1 MTQTISTAP
10 LRAERKKHQPTLGE
24 LVFWPTFI
32 LLMVIHCMENTTL
45 NYYKPGWMPAV
56 YLYRNILYGVLF
68 LKIAFLTTYRRKEL
82 WWVLGALVVA
92 VLCWRSTRDLQMIEW
107 ATIAIA
113 AKDIP
118 KQKLLYA
125 FLLVKSVAIAMTL
138 FLHEVGILPTL
149 YYLNGNGPI
158 YNTMGFCHRN
168 VLGAN
173 MAVLCLGW
181 FYLRF
186 RQIGTMDILF
196 WVVLSAVT
204 YFLAISRTGLIVML
218 MIIAVMCLA
227 RKLEHRLASRPW
239 TPQVFVGILA
249 GLFLLCLLGAILYRE
264 GVPFWDSLNELL
276 TKRLSF
282 SHQVLEDFGLRLFG
296 QDLPFV
302 TTMAAQTSDAK
313 PLILDNSYM
322 RAILYFGLI
331 PGLSLLGLM
340 GLSLWRAGK
349 RDHISLVACLLVMA
363 VFGVS
368 ESYLLDVFYNFPLLL
383 SITLLFRRPTRAEA
397 VRPVEYAL
405 EILRL
410 GLQRGKQLLG
420 RTGG

>member
-1 MTQTISTAP
+1 M
-10 LRAERKKHQPTLGE
+10 
-24 LVFWPTFI
+24 
-32 LLMVIHCMENTTL
+32 
-45 NYYKPGWMPAV
+45 
-56 YLYRNILYGVLF
+56 
-68 LKIAFLTTYRRKEL
+68 
-82 WWVLGALVVA
+82 
-92 VLCWRSTRDLQMIEW
+92 
-107 ATIAIA
+107 
-113 AKDIP
+113 
-118 KQKLLYA
+118 
-125 FLLVKSVAIAMTL
+125 
-138 FLHEVGILPTL
+138 
-149 YYLNGNGPI
+149 
-158 YNTMGFCHRN
+158 
-168 VLGAN
+168 
-173 MAVLCLGW
+173 
-181 FYLRF
+181 
-186 RQIGTMDILF
+186 
-196 WVVLSAVT
+196 
-204 YFLAISRTGLIVML
+204 
-218 MIIAVMCLA
+218 
-227 RKLEHRLASRPW
+227 
-239 TPQVFVGILA
+239 GILA

-282 SHQVLEDFGLRLFG
+282 SHQVLEDFGLSIFG

-349 RDHISLVACLLVMA
+349 RGHISLVACLLVMA